1 MKKSTLW
8 LVLLTLLLSSHF
20 GLADTKKTIRIYH
33 DSDYSN
39 HNESALAM
47 KMGFMTALARVGHQ
61 VQGFEIEFVEK
72 DHRGNSNR
80 SLLHMRQ
87 FLKDPEALLML
98 GGLHSPPYIKNRTY
112 INENEI
118 LLLVPWAAGGPV
130 TRYPSVSNWV
140 FRVSIDDTKAGYKMA
155 NFAVTDLACKA
166 PHMLLER
173 TPWGES
179 NEKTM
184 RKALAG
190 KAIKE
195 DALKV
200 TWFNWNTQLNRSKI
214 ILRDIVNSSADCILF
229 VGNALEGQYFV
240 KAMASLPANLRL
252 PFVSHWGITGG
263 NFYHEVKNQLESH
276 VSLNFIQSCFSF
288 KHQPLTDEAK
298 YAIKEAKALFPDQAS
313 DLKTLSAPAGFIHS
327 YDFGK
332 ILLAALK
339 LTPLTGNVKQDRRRL
354 KAALENLQQPVSG
367 LIKTYKQPFS
377 QWSDTNPDAHEA
389 LGLRNICMASF
400 DKSGGIDVLPN
411 EMQES
416 Q

>member
-1 MKKSTLW
+1 MTKSTLW
-8 LVLLTLLLSSHF
+8 LVLLAVLLSSYF
-20 GLADTKKTIRIYH
+20 VVAEPDKKIRIYH

-47 KMGFMTALARVGHQ
+47 KMGFMTALAHVDHK
-61 VQGFEIEFVEK
+61 VQGFNIEFVEK

-87 FLKDPEALLML
+87 FLKDPEALLVL

-112 INENEI
+112 INESEI
-118 LLLVPWAAGGPV
+118 LLLVPWAAGGPI
-130 TRYPSVSNWV
+130 TRYPNESNWV

-155 NFAVTDLACKA
+155 NFAVDKLACKT

-184 RKALAG
+184 RKALSNRSFN
-190 KAIKE
+190 KE
-195 DALKV
+195 ELKV

-214 ILRDIVNSSADCILF
+214 ILRDIVNSPADCILF
-229 VGNALEGQYFV
+229 VGNAIEGQYFV
-240 KAMASLPANLRL
+240 NAMASLPKNLRL
-252 PFVSHWGITGG
+252 PIVSHWGITGG

-288 KHQPLTDEAK
+288 KHNPLTDEAMQV
-298 YAIKEAKALFPDQAS
+298 IKEAKALFPEHAL

-332 ILLAALK
+332 ILIAALRQ
-339 LTPLTGNVKQDRRRL
+339 TPLTGNMKQDRKRL
-354 KAALENLQQPVSG
+354 KSALENLQQPVNG
-367 LIKTYKQPFS
+367 LIKTYKTPFS
-377 QWSDTNPDAHEA
+377 QWEKTNPDAHEA
-389 LGLRNICMASF
+389 LGLDDICMASF
-400 DKSGGIDVLPN
+400 DKWGGIDVLPN
-411 EMQES
+411 VLQES
-416 Q
+416 R